1 MGKGFNIYT
10 GVERTPVALT
20 WMLRRRQRILGDIQ
34 AIERAVEAAPGKI
47 ARLQKELEALE
58 TTIRMH
64 EHPVDLDQIPPKHFR
79 QATKIKLPYGSIPKA
94 VWKFLRENGNAP
106 TKTSE
111 FAFVVARE
119 QGVPISKE
127 NLAILR
133 RLVITQL
140 NYLAAQGKLIA
151 LHPRTTNQEGTWMLS
166 SRGELEVP
174 RAMRSLPVAEP
185 PAGAP

>member
-10 GVERTPVALT
+10 GVERTPVALA

-34 AIERAVEAAPGKI
+34 AIERAVVAAPAKI
-47 ARLQKELEALE
+47 AGLRKELEALE
-58 TTIRMH
+58 TTIGMH
-64 EHPVDLDQIPPKHFR
+64 EHPVDLAQIPPKRLR
-79 QATKIKLPYGSIPKA
+79 QAPKIKLPYGAIPKA
-94 VWKFLRENGNAP
+94 VWKLLRENGNAP

-111 FAFVVARE
+111 FAYFVARE
-119 QGVPISKE
+119 QGVQISKE

-140 NYLAAQGKLIA
+140 NYLASRGKLEA
-151 LHPRTTNQEGTWMLS
+151 LHPRTTNQEGIWRLS
-166 SRGELEVP
+166 SAGELEIP

-185 PAGAP
+185 PAGTS